1 MKNRQ
6 VVSMN
11 HLDIVIGKI
20 PPSAI
25 ELEEAVLGA
34 IMLETDRL
42 NESIQLLSAEIFYKD
57 VNQIIFTVIKALF
70 AAGMPVDY
78 LTVINKLKS
87 TGQLEIVGGPYYVTQ
102 LTAKVA
108 STANQEYHIRIIT
121 EKFLKREQIKLGSE
135 TMESGFDDGQDVFD
149 TQNELENKISKLNQ
163 YIIGKDYEGDIAA
176 DTEKAFTF
184 ITTPRAQRLM
194 GITTGSQRLNSIT
207 GGWNNSDMIII
218 CGRPSHG
225 KTTRV
230 LNFILEA
237 AYDNKKVAFFS
248 LEMSNQ
254 SIITKL
260 LSCISVI
267 DSHTIKF
274 QEWSLVELDLF
285 TKAKEKIK
293 GLPIY
298 INDKS
303 GISPNYIRTVCR
315 ERKRKYGL
323 DIVFI
328 DYLQLMYPNE
338 IYRGQSDE
346 SKTAGI
352 SKAIKTLAKQMD
364 IPIVIVS
371 QLSREP
377 EARQNKRPMLSDLRM
392 SGQLEQDADV
402 VLSEYRP
409 SAYYDQGKDPDYK
422 THGID
427 EAEYKQIAELGVL
440 KNRTGEPN
448 VVIKEY
454 FRGNISK
461 FQDNFGNTVGQN
473 FYEKELDF

>member
-1 MKNRQ
+1 MKKDRQ
-6 VVSMN
+6 VVARN
-11 HLDIVIGKI
+11 YLDIGKI

-42 NESIQLLSAEIFYKD
+42 NESIQLLSAEIFYKEA
-57 VNQIIFTVIKALF
+57 NQIIFTACKALF
-70 AAGMPVDY
+70 TVGMPVDY

-87 TGQLEIVGGPYYVTQ
+87 TGQLEIVGGPYYITQ

-108 STANQEYHIRIIT
+108 SSANQEYHIRIIT

-135 TMESGFDDGQDVFD
+135 TIDAGYDDETDVFNAH
-149 TQNELENKISKLNQ
+149 NELENKISKLNT
-163 YIIGKDYEGDIAA
+163 YIIGKDFEGNIAT
-176 DTEKAFTF
+176 DTEKAYTF

-194 GITTGSQRLNSIT
+194 GITTGNQRLNSIT
-207 GGWNNSDMIII
+207 GGWNDSDMVII

-230 LNFILEA
+230 LNFILQA

-248 LEMSNQ
+248 LEMSKQ

-260 LSCISVI
+260 LSCISGI

-274 QEWSLVELDLF
+274 QEWSLVESDMFL
-285 TKAKEKIK
+285 KAKEKLK
-293 GLPIY
+293 TLPIY

-328 DYLQLMYPNE
+328 DYLQLMYPSE
-338 IYRGQSDE
+338 TYRGQNEE
-346 SKTAGI
+346 SKTAEI
-352 SKAIKTLAKQMD
+352 SKAIKTLAKQMN

-377 EARQNKRPMLSDLRM
+377 EARQNKRPMLSD
-392 SGQLEQDADV
+392 
-402 VLSEYRP
+402 
-409 SAYYDQGKDPDYK
+409 
-422 THGID
+422 
-427 EAEYKQIAELGVL
+427 
-440 KNRTGEPN
+440 
-448 VVIKEY
+448 
-454 FRGNISK
+454 
-461 FQDNFGNTVGQN
+461 
-473 FYEKELDF
+473 